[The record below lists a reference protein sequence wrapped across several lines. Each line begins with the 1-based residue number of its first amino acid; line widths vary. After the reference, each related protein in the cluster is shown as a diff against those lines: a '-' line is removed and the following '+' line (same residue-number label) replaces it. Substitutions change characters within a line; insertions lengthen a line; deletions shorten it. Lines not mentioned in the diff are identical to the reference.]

1 MAIRYQDIRNERQWR
16 AATGLTEEQFA
27 QLTNLFQ
34 ATYEDFFGT
43 SLAQQLE
50 RHEDKPKFASY
61 EDLLFYTL
69 YSLKSGLTYDLRAL
83 SFDLSRSVAFELQTT
98 GTRLLQMTLHQN
110 QHLPRRQYE
119 SYQQIQE
126 SIWLSITSCSSTAL
140 SSGVNALAISRIR
153 SKTTAPGARRKKKR
167 IRSNVP

>member
-50 RHEDKPKFASY
+50 RREDKPKFASY
-61 EDLLFYTL
+61 EDILFYTL
-69 YSLKSGLTYDLRAL
+69 YSLKSGLTYDLLAL
-83 SFDLSRSVAFELQTT
+83 SFDLSRSVAFEQQTT

-126 SIWLSITSCSSTAL
+126 HLAEYDELLIDGTEQRRQRAGDQQDQKQDY
-140 SSGVNALAISRIR
+140 SG
-153 SKTTAPGARRKKKR
+153 KKKR